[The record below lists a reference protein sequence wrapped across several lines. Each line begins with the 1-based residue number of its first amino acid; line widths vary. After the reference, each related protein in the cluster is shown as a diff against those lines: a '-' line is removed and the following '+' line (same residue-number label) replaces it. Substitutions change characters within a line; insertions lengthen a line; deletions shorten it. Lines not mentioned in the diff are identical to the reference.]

1 MKQLLITAATS
12 ALLAAAA
19 ISTPAY
25 AATDLKM
32 YHGSDCK
39 VFGATAWTDLN
50 FNGFGVRNVQTSGR
64 NIICPLVKDVEASID
79 NVANFGGV
87 HIHLFAPPAGGTAV
101 CTVYSTVQ
109 EDVTSNT
116 SDTTGGLALSGGNNF
131 TDLVIPTQIAVN
143 GYSHEK
149 YFLLCS
155 LGPGVRL
162 TGYYLSESGTA
173 ATNTP

>member
-1 MKQLLITAATS
+1 MKQLVITAAAS
-12 ALLAAAA
+12 ALLAAMA
-19 ISTPAY
+19 ISAPAY
-25 AATDLKM
+25 AASDYKM

-50 FNGFGVRNVQTSGR
+50 FNGFGVRNVQASGR
-64 NIICPLVKDVEASID
+64 NIICPLVKDMEGSVD
-79 NVANFGGV
+79 NVTNFGAV

-101 CTVYSTVQ
+101 CTVYSTVF

-116 SDTTGGLALSGGNNF
+116 SDTTGGMTLVAGNNL
-131 TDLVIPTQIAVN
+131 TDLSITTQVAIN
-143 GYSHEK
+143 SYNHEK

-155 LGPGVRL
+155 LGAGVRL
-162 TGYYLSESGTA
+162 TGYSLSESGVA